1 MPSRT
6 ATAASEHVEEGQF
19 DDAPDDTSRPPQ
31 TVDPRQ
37 GHSFID
43 DERLLEWSSESSEEE
58 SEPDEFEQE
67 EDTLEAEA
75 FQTLRAEDEDWEIA
89 ERDFTK
95 QYNRLRQHVAVRTGA
110 AQGIASATNSRAAVA
125 PLPAVNRPRPAKAVA
140 TPSASQNQHA
150 KDKTENQL
158 QALSKYS
165 SRLRNL
171 DMPYNLGV
179 GVNRKGP
186 SATANMKDKSD
197 RATSEQV
204 LDPRTRIILFKMI
217 GRGLI
222 YEVNGCV
229 STGKEANVYH
239 ALTPD
244 YKHLA
249 LKIYKTSILVFKDRD
264 RYVSGEFRFRRG
276 YSRHNPRKMVRVW
289 AEKEM
294 RNLKRLR
301 TAGIRCPEPIEVRE
315 NVLVMTFVG
324 DMEGWASPRLKDAD
338 IPESAFPDL
347 YVELLLMT
355 RKMFIECKLVH
366 ADLSEYNILY
376 HVDDTEAPP
385 AESQASAEPAPEA
398 PAESSTGAAPAT
410 EEHPAPRGHL
420 WIIDVSQSVEHDHP
434 HAFDFLRADLRNIE
448 DFFSK
453 RGVRTLGLRRT
464 FEFITR
470 DRLAVGRQEEAV
482 LREWMEAPESEG
494 QDAQAD
500 GETPADGP
508 RDKAHEDEVF
518 MRSYIPRTL
527 NEVYDPERD
536 VDVLTRGEGEKLI
549 YKDTIGIVA
558 PGESKRAKDGA
569 KADAEGG
576 AAAIAGQPG
585 KVAQQKKGV
594 SFADEKGEEQDET
607 SEEEDGEGELN
618 GEDSEEEDSGD
629 DNEQEGR
636 KERKPR
642 GHRHE
647 DKQAKKVGLLILG
660 RAKGTKLIALFC
672 LGAQEGGQGG
682 GAREAQAQDPEG
694 GEETQD

>member
-1 MPSRT
+1 MPADTIT
-6 ATAASEHVEEGQF
+6 AVPEITEEGQF
-19 DDAPDDTSRPPQ
+19 DDAPDDHTAPTPA
-31 TVDPRQ
+31 DPRQ
-37 GHSFID
+37 GHNYID
-43 DERLLEWSSESSEEE
+43 DEGLLEWSSESSEDEE
-58 SEPDEFEQE
+58 SEPDEFEEE

-110 AQGIASATNSRAAVA
+110 AQGVASAINAKAVVAA
-125 PLPAVNRPRPAKAVA
+125 LPAVNRPRPPKVKDAQ
-140 TPSASQNQHA
+140 TRQQEQEHS

-171 DMPYNLGV
+171 DMPYDLGV

-197 RATSEQV
+197 RATNEQV
-204 LDPRTRIILFKMI
+204 LDSRTRIILFKMI
-217 GRGLI
+217 GRGLV

-239 ALTPD
+239 ALTPER
-244 YKHLA
+244 KHLA

-301 TAGIRCPEPIEVRE
+301 TADIRCPEPIEVRE
-315 NVLVMTFVG
+315 NVLAMTFVG
-324 DMEGWASPRLKDAD
+324 DRDGWASPRLKDAD
-338 IPESAFPDL
+338 IPQAAFPDL
-347 YVELLLMT
+347 YVELMLMT

-376 HVDDTEAPP
+376 HIEDDSSPP
-385 AESQASAEPAPEA
+385 EPSGERPDSAAVASAPEEQPLSEP
-398 PAESSTGAAPAT
+398 
-410 EEHPAPRGHL
+410 PRGHL

-453 RGVRTLGLRRT
+453 RGVRTVGLRRA

-470 DRLAVGRQEEAV
+470 EQLSADGSKSEEEV
-482 LREWMEAPESEG
+482 LREWMDTSDSEET
-494 QDAQAD
+494 DATGGSSAANSHD
-500 GETPADGP
+500 
-508 RDKAHEDEVF
+508 DEVF
-518 MRSYIPRTL
+518 MHSYIPRTL

-536 VDVLTRGEGEKLI
+536 VDVLARGEGEKLI
-549 YKDTIGIVA
+549 YKDTIGIVGL
-558 PGESKRAKDGA
+558 GEVRKDGA
-569 KADAEGG
+569 PDSVGTN
-576 AAAIAGQPG
+576 G
-585 KVAQQKKGV
+585 KPANAQKKGV
-594 SFADEKGEEQDET
+594 TFADEAPAPAEDDQEDAAAEDGEE
-607 SEEEDGEGELN
+607 SEDGEDDSQEEDGGESN
-618 GEDSEEEDSGD
+618 AF
-629 DNEQEGR
+629 

-647 DKQAKKVGLLILG
+647 DKEAKKVSIWRRTASL
-660 RAKGTKLIALFC
+660 
-672 LGAQEGGQGG
+672 
-682 GAREAQAQDPEG
+682 ARC
-694 GEETQD
+694 